1 MSGVLPDV
9 HLLERGE
16 QGGQHWV
23 LAGARGPPGSAV
35 RAGEE
40 LDHHDGSLGPGQAGC
55 CPRLLPLGSSP
66 PAQERS
72 RATVHPRFQ
81 AWSQRM
87 VERFGEGGVSEDLG
101 GRVSLGEGVWGRG
114 AGLKTEVP
122 EPSSLLGSSWL
133 MTRGTGS

>member
-1 MSGVLPDV
+1 M
-9 HLLERGE
+9 
-16 QGGQHWV
+16 
-23 LAGARGPPGSAV
+23 
-35 RAGEE
+35 
-40 LDHHDGSLGPGQAGC
+40 
-55 CPRLLPLGSSP
+55 
-66 PAQERS
+66 
-72 RATVHPRFQ
+72 HPRFQ